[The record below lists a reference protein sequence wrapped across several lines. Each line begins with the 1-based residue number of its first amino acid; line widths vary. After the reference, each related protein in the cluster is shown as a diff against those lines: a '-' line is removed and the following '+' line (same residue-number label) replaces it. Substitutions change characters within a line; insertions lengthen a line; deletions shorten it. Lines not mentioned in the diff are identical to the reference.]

1 MTTMRVALCTLVLMI
16 GSSAYAEPARRP
28 NFIVLVADDMRPDV
42 IAALGH
48 PQVKTPNLDGLVRAG
63 TVFRGA
69 TCGYPLC
76 VPSRAEMLSGRT
88 SFRNGFYAK
97 GALAKDGPPVW
108 AETLR
113 RGGYRTFYIGKW
125 HTSGRPSS
133 RGYDEAPALYSSGG
147 GKLPLTFP
155 RDHAGRP
162 VTGYA
167 GWVFQTDAG
176 KTFPE
181 RGVGLTPAIS
191 ADFADAAID
200 VVRRKRDR
208 PFFLH
213 VNFTA
218 PHDPRLLPP
227 GFTKAYPADRIELPK
242 NFRPEHPFDHGNLKG
257 RDEVLLAYPR
267 RPEEVRA
274 ELAAYYA
281 VVSHLDAQIGRL
293 LAALDEAGLA
303 ENTIVIFTSDHGL
316 ALGSHGLVGKQNMY
330 AHTINVPLILRGP
343 GIPRGR
349 TLEAGCYLRDLY
361 PTTCALAGLEPPAG
375 LDGQSLLPLLRGE
388 RETVYP
394 FITGYFTNTQRL
406 IRRGRWDY
414 IVYPAAGRE
423 QLFDRATDPLQL
435 RDLSADPA
443 HASLRRELREALLRW
458 LTLQGDP
465 TAAELNKR

>member
-1 MTTMRVALCTLVLMI
+1 MARADL
-16 GSSAYAEPARRP
+16 PRRP
-28 NFIVLVADDMRPDV
+28 NFVVLVADDMRPDI

-48 PQVKTPNLDGLVRAG
+48 PQVKTPNLDALVRTG

-97 GALAKDGPPVW
+97 GALARDGPPVW

-113 RGGYRTFYIGKW
+113 RGGYRTVYLGKW
-125 HTSGRPSS
+125 HTSGRPST
-133 RGYDEAPALYSSGG
+133 RGYDEAPALYSAGG
-147 GKLPLTFP
+147 GKLPLTVP

-162 VTGYA
+162 VTGYV

-181 RGVGLTPAIS
+181 RGVGLTPRIS
-191 ADFADAAID
+191 ADFADAAIAI
-200 VVRRKRDR
+200 VRQKHDR
-208 PFFLH
+208 PFFMH

-227 GFTKAYPADRIELPK
+227 GFTSAYPVDQIQLPK
-242 NFRPEHPFDHGNLKG
+242 NFRMEHPFDHGNLKG

-267 RPEEVRA
+267 RSEEVRA
-274 ELAAYYA
+274 ELAAYYE

-293 LAALDEAGLA
+293 LAALDEAALA
-303 ENTIVIFTSDHGL
+303 DNTVVIFTSDHGL

-330 AHTINVPLILRGP
+330 AHTINVPLIVRGP
-343 GIPRGR
+343 GVPRGKSID
-349 TLEAGCYLRDLY
+349 AGCYLRDLY

-375 LDGQSLLPLLRGE
+375 LDGRSLVPLLRGE
-388 RETVYP
+388 SDTVYP
-394 FITGYFTNTQRL
+394 FVTGYFTNTQRL
-406 IRRGRWDY
+406 IRRGVWDY
-414 IVYPAAGRE
+414 IVYPEAVRE
-423 QLFDRATDPLQL
+423 QLFDRSADPDQL
-435 RDLSADPA
+435 RDLSTEPA
-443 HASLRRELREALLRW
+443 HAALRRELRGTLVHW
-458 LTLQGDP
+458 LTEQGDP
-465 TAAELNKR
+465 IATELSKR